1 MLGSFPARCCRWRTL
16 ATLGIV
22 LLLLGG
28 CATPAPERVNERER
42 QDAYEQR
49 ARIIGD
55 WSRWGLNARLGIELD
70 GDGGSGRFEWSVRER
85 ENELNF
91 RGTLGQGAWR
101 LQIDPA
107 GATLSRADGSVAR
120 AASVDLLL
128 RREIG
133 WPVPVDSLRWWV
145 RGLAA
150 PGADGKSRL
159 QLDAAGL
166 PVTISEGDW
175 RVTFARWSDFEGQQ
189 LPRRLEASNGEV
201 SVRLAISRWW
211 HEPEEPI
218 RNQASSAV
226 GDV

>member
-1 MLGSFPARCCRWRTL
+1 VVDFSPLGARRWRV
-16 ATLGIV
+16 AAALGAL

-28 CATPAPERVNERER
+28 CAAPTPERVSERE
-42 QDAYEQR
+42 QQESYERR
-49 ARIIGD
+49 ARILGD
-55 WSRWGLNARLGIELD
+55 WSRWGLNARLGIELE
-70 GDGGSGRFEWSVRER
+70 GDGGSGRFDWSVREQ
-85 ENELNF
+85 ESELNF

-150 PGADGKSRL
+150 PGADGETRL
-159 QLDAAGL
+159 QLDDSGL

-175 RVTFARWSDFEGQQ
+175 QVTFTRWSDFEGQR

-211 HEPEEPI
+211 HEPEASVYH
-218 RNQASSAV
+218 QASTAA